1 MNIYVFGL
9 GAIGSNMLL
18 QLIKKYQDFS
28 FYGID
33 FDKVEDRNMNTQA
46 YFLNHVGL
54 SKAQALMPVIGTKL
68 RKFQYK
74 PFTRKISSEKDIA
87 DIVRETEGEK
97 DYLLLDCF
105 DNTQSRKLFN
115 MIGGNILHI
124 GFSPQYAAEILWH
137 EHYSAPND
145 IPEGQNDIC
154 VMAEAVPF
162 INFVVSL
169 ACFTVSDFIDSGT
182 KTNYLITSKH
192 RIVTL

>member
-33 FDKVEDRNMNTQA
+33 YDKVEDRNINTQA

-54 SKAQALMPVIGTKL
+54 SKAQALLPVIGTKL

-74 PFTRKISSEKDIA
+74 PFVRKITGSEDILN
-87 DIVRETEGEK
+87 ILEETKAGK
-97 DYLLLDCF
+97 DYLILDCF
-105 DNTQSRKLFN
+105 DNAQSRKHFDIFN
-115 MIGGNILHI
+115 YNLLHV

-137 EHYSAPND
+137 ENYSTPND

-154 VMAEAVPF
+154 VMTEAVPF

-169 ACFTVSDFIDSGT
+169 ACFTVSDFVDSGT
-182 KTNYLITSKH
+182 KENYLITGKN

>member
-54 SKAQALMPVIGTKL
+54 SKAQALLPVIGTKL

-74 PFTRKISSEKDIA
+74 PFVRKIAGSEDILN
-87 DIVRETEGEK
+87 ILEETNAGT

-105 DNTQSRKLFN
+105 DNTQSRKHFD
-115 MIGGNILHI
+115 IFYHNILHI
-124 GFSPQYAAEILWH
+124 GFSPQYAAEILWQ

-145 IPEGQNDIC
+145 LPEGQNDIC
-154 VMAEAVPF
+154 VMSEAVPF

-169 ACFTVSDFIDSGT
+169 ACFTVSDFIDNKI
-182 KTNYLITSKH
+182 KTNYLVTNKNK
-192 RIVTL
+192 IVTL

>member
-74 PFTRKISSEKDIA
+74 PFVRKISAPKDIF
-87 DIVRETEGEK
+87 DLVQETGGAK

-105 DNTQSRKLFN
+105 DNAQSRKLFDI
-115 MIGGNILHI
+115 IGGNILHV

-137 EHYSAPND
+137 ENYSAPND
-145 IPEGQNDIC
+145 LLEGQNDIC
-154 VMAEAVPF
+154 VMTEAIPF

-169 ACFTVSDFIDSGT
+169 AAFAVSDFIDNKI
-182 KTNYLITSKH
+182 KTNYLVTSKN